1 MAKNKDINITP
12 SKGISI
18 IIKND
23 IQQLPPPIKPKKKRR
38 YKRINVLPKTPA
50 PIMQQ
55 STGDTS
61 YIKEQPGRFSL
72 WRDTTTATPVLTLA
86 QATTQ
91 GYIPQMNQ
99 PQITQPQMNQ
109 PQITAPPPQLA
120 LPAPPTPITVNFG
133 DFMRALQP
141 QEYTPARPD
150 SRFTE
155 PNMSFDGID
164 LNDTFYQA
172 LPEDKREAYKESK
185 LDEMEKE
192 IDDTAAKAITDVE
205 NTEFYRNALDAPT
218 QAATIEKTK
227 YITIQQK
234 LDGMKVGIIK
244 QWGTKDSKAL
254 KEPRYPQNKTY
265 RESYLTSINNQED
278 EVKKRIAEL
287 DNIIATKSD
296 KKRQRAEIEKA
307 DKIKEITKL
316 EDLQT
321 LLKTEKKRIKKLLK

>member
-1 MAKNKDINITP
+1 M
-12 SKGISI
+12 
-18 IIKND
+18 
-23 IQQLPPPIKPKKKRR
+23 IQVILKHNQ
-38 YKRINVLPKTPA
+38 V
-50 PIMQQ
+50 
-55 STGDTS
+55 G
-61 YIKEQPGRFSL
+61 
-72 WRDTTTATPVLTLA
+72 RDTTTARPVLTLA
-86 QATTQ
+86 QATSQ
-91 GYIPQMNQ
+91 GFIPQMNQ
-99 PQITQPQMNQ
+99 PTMNQ
-109 PQITAPPPQLA
+109 PTITAPQQPQPPALPAPPQQLA

-133 DFMRALQP
+133 DFMRGLAP
-141 QEYTPARPD
+141 QEYTPMRPD
-150 SRFTE
+150 SRFQE
-155 PNMSFDGID
+155 PNMSFDGGLD

-172 LPEDKREAYKESK
+172 LPDDKKEAYKDSK
-185 LDEMEKE
+185 LNEMEKS
-192 IDDTAAKAITDVE
+192 IDDTANKAVLDAQ
-205 NTEFYRNALDAPT
+205 NTEFYKNELDATT
-218 QAATIEKTK
+218 QAETIEKTK
-227 YITIQQK
+227 YIAIQQK

-265 RESYLTSINNQED
+265 REAYLTSINNQED